1 MGKKIIYLLG
11 IFLTITIGTYFYWK
25 EINKNQIKP
34 TSIPKIEKKATVKDK
49 PSLKFG
55 TLDENGNTNFTLKDD
70 IKFKKSSME
79 FSVSEN
85 LDNKIG
91 EVKDF
96 MSGDKK
102 EEKAL
107 SITGYYMSDETN
119 STAFPNIGHARANS
133 IKNYISKK
141 GISTR
146 DINVVGELNDRM
158 KIDTSNIM
166 QNPLRFSIGKSK
178 DHSEMIERIIREIQ
192 ENPLSLNF
200 NSGEFNTNLTSKQR
214 MKVVNISTYLDKV
227 DNAFCSIIGHTDNTG
242 SYNSN
247 MSLGNKRAEF
257 IKQYFTKSGIPNDKI
272 EVSSK
277 GETQPVST
285 NKTKIGRAKNRR
297 VITSIK

>member
-1 MGKKIIYLLG
+1 MGKKIIYVLG
-11 IFLTITIGTYFYWK
+11 IILTISIGTYFYWK
-25 EINKNQIKP
+25 EINKKHVK
-34 TSIPKIEKKATVKDK
+34 TIPEDSKKTEVEK

-55 TLDENGNTNFTLKDD
+55 TVDENGNVNFTLKDE

-96 MSGDKK
+96 MISDEK

-119 STAFPNIGHARANS
+119 HTAFPSIGHARANS

-141 GISTR
+141 GISTK
-146 DINVVGELNDRM
+146 DINVAGELNDRM

-166 QNPLRFSIGKSK
+166 QNPLKFSIGKSV
-178 DHSEMIERIIREIQ
+178 DNSEMIERIIREIQ

-200 NSGEFNTNLTSKQR
+200 NSGEFDTNLTPKQR

-227 DNAFCSIIGHTDNTG
+227 EDAFCSITGHTDNTG
-242 SYNSN
+242 SHSTN
-247 MSLGNKRAEF
+247 MTLGKKRAEF
-257 IKQYFTKSGIPNDKI
+257 IKQYFTKSGIPNEKI
-272 EVSSK
+272 AVSSK
-277 GETQPVST
+277 GENQPIST
-285 NKTKIGRAKNRR
+285 NKTKEGRAKNRR
-297 VITSIK
+297 VVTSIK